1 MVGAAAAIQALIA
14 RTKDDAT
21 FDIDISL
28 TQYNI
33 WYYQLGLY
41 TEEQQRELRG
51 RDTEFSPRHYDD
63 MSTLVGKTL
72 RSVRRIRP
80 DIFTHPEC
88 FWDMSGREYGLGE
101 DFRVLAPAFKF
112 GLSSIGWE
120 VPSGR
125 RGRSRPEWVAPTP
138 RSQL

>member
-1 MVGAAAAIQALIA
+1 MVGATAAIQALIG
-14 RTKDDAT
+14 RTKEDTT

-33 WYYQLGLY
+33 WYYKLGIY
-41 TEEQQRELRG
+41 TGEQQRELRG
-51 RDTEFSPRHYDD
+51 RDVEFSPRHYDD

-72 RSVRRIRP
+72 KSLKRIRP
-80 DIFTHPEC
+80 DIFTHPEY
-88 FWDMSGREYGLGE
+88 FWVMSGREYGIEE
-101 DFRVLAPAFKF
+101 DFKVLAPAFKF
-112 GLSSIGWE
+112 ESSSIGWE

-125 RGRSRPEWVAPTP
+125 RGRSKPEWVASTL